1 MEASTWTIVSIVS
14 YSLAGLLFIFTI
26 IMFFKLN
33 IPAIIG
39 DLTGKTAA
47 RQIREIREQNA
58 NTGKK
63 SFHPDPFNLERGLLT
78 EPVKARS
85 RGLGRISA
93 RLSGRLSGEM
103 SGRTFGRGSGG
114 TGGQTFGAGGQ
125 TVGRTNEAVG
135 QNSGSGSQSVS
146 RNFGAAGQFVGQN
159 HETVGQTV
167 GRTAAQM
174 PFGRRGDTVGDA
186 RAVVAESIPTE
197 VLADQE
203 PVLYGHEGTMVLSAA
218 NDGMYSGQASMADK
232 LSGTE
237 TPGAGTVVLYAE
249 AEETDILFRE
259 AVTTSGDAGIRLEKD
274 EGPIPDKLPITP
286 DIATIISDK
295 DTICPDKDT
304 IFTDTDTNFTDKPP
318 ASSDVKTINDETEVL
333 VYETEVLSPG
343 TEVLLSETE
352 VLSPEP
358 VVLLPET
365 EILSANTESRLQET
379 EVLSPGTEIL
389 SPETEVLSPE
399 TELLSPEME
408 EDNELGATTVLGE
421 TPREEKDNSVAP
433 LEFKIIK
440 NVVITHTN
448 EKL

>member
-14 YSLAGLLFIFTI
+14 YSLAGLLFIFAI

-78 EPVKARS
+78 EPVKSRS
-85 RGLGRISA
+85 RGLARISA

-103 SGRTFGRGSGG
+103 NGRTFGRGSGSE
-114 TGGQTFGAGGQ
+114 GQIFGAGGQ
-125 TVGRTNEAVG
+125 TVGNDGQAVAQIG
-135 QNSGSGSQSVS
+135 GSGSQ
-146 RNFGAAGQFVGQN
+146 RA
-159 HETVGQTV
+159 GQTV
-167 GRTAAQM
+167 GRTAVPL
-174 PFGRRGDTVGDA
+174 PFGSRGDTVGDA
-186 RAVVAESIPTE
+186 RAVVAESLPTE

-218 NDGMYSGQASMADK
+218 TDGTFSGQAGRVDK

-237 TPGAGTVVLYAE
+237 TPGAGTVVLFAE
-249 AEETDILFRE
+249 AEELPSLSETEDLFRE
-259 AVTTSGDAGIRLEKD
+259 AVTTSGETGIRLEKG
-274 EGPIPDKLPITP
+274 EGPIPDKVPITP

-295 DTICPDKDT
+295 VTISPDKDT
-304 IFTDTDTNFTDKPP
+304 IFTDTDINFTDKPS
-318 ASSDVKTINDETEVL
+318 ASSNVETITGETEVL
-333 VYETEVLSPG
+333 ACETEVLSPD

-352 VLSPEP
+352 ILTPELKPSSRETENLIPETEPLSS
-358 VVLLPET
+358 ET
-365 EILSANTESRLQET
+365 EILSIDREPGFTGT
-379 EVLSPGTEIL
+379 EVLSSG
-389 SPETEVLSPE
+389 
-399 TELLSPEME
+399 TELLSPNLED
-408 EDNELGATTVLGE
+408 DNESGATTVLGE
-421 TPREEKDNSVAP
+421 APGEENNISVVP
-433 LEFKIIK
+433 LDFKIVK

-448 EKL
+448 ETL